1 MQTFFLEAMRANTPM
16 KTTKSVKKTS
26 ISTYIKTASF
36 YGFSSAITHVKDF
49 TLSKTDITKG
59 KNAAEKVA
67 LIRLFI
73 EKKMSTLPQPAM
85 IYYKTLL
92 PDQHTFNLDII
103 GNPKSIADA
112 ILIETSYIIAKEEHT
127 GTDISVEL
135 NTLGDRESM
144 KRLERELQ
152 SFYRKNWSSVPKSLQ
167 PIYKK
172 DIFESFRATEP
183 VAVDLRMLGP
193 DPIRCL
199 SEHSRLHFKEVLD
212 YIENLGIPYSI
223 NHSLLGDPSFGS
235 ETVFVIISTNSKG
248 ERKIIAKGQRYN
260 SVAKKFFN
268 KKEIPSIGSEICIKK
283 ETFTCECDPTI
294 KEIKP
299 KFFFIQLS
307 FEAKLQSLQLLETLR
322 KARMGV
328 FQSLTKDK
336 MTAQLSQAEKMEIP
350 YVIIMGKKEALDGT
364 VLVRNMETRC
374 QDTVYLHEL
383 IDYIKKLK

>member
-1 MQTFFLEAMRANTPM
+1 M
-16 KTTKSVKKTS
+16 KTTKSTKKTS

-36 YGFSSAITHVKDF
+36 YGFSSATSHVKDF
-49 TLSKTDITKG
+49 ALSKTDVAKG
-59 KNAAEKVA
+59 KNVAEKVA
-67 LIRLFI
+67 LTRLFI
-73 EKKMSTLPQPAM
+73 EKKMSALPQPVM
-85 IYYKTLL
+85 IFYKTLL

-112 ILIETSYIIAKEEHT
+112 ILIETSYIIAKEEHV
-127 GTDISVEL
+127 GMDISVEL

-152 SFYRKNWSSVPKSLQ
+152 SFYRKNWSSVPKNLQ
-167 PIYKK
+167 SIYKK
-172 DIFESFRATEP
+172 DIFESFRATDP
-183 VAVDLRMLGP
+183 GAVELRMLGP

-235 ETVFVIISTNSKG
+235 ETVFAIISTDTKG

-260 SVAKKFFN
+260 SVARTFLN
-268 KKEIPSIGSEICIKK
+268 KKDVPAIGSAICIKK
-283 ETFTCECDPTI
+283 ESFTCESDPTR

-328 FQSLTKDK
+328 YQSLTKDK

-383 IDYIKKLK
+383 VDYIKKLK